1 MADYKDKQEQV
12 TTNGVVCGNAASATC
27 TFSLNAAEVSISGLE
42 IESRY
47 YANENL
53 SLNTA
58 IGILDADYDSYDDG
72 GVDISNIA
80 KLRMAPEFTF
90 NFGFDYDVNLAG
102 GDLTFSG
109 SYSGRDEYWGQANW
123 KTYNF
128 TDGTKVLVD
137 SYESL
142 DLSAT
147 FRAETSNGNQIR
159 VTVFG
164 NDILEEGGRI
174 ARPFDA
180 GAFGFAAPAKRQHFG
195 MKIGYEF

>member
-12 TTNGVVCGNAASATC
+12 TTNGNLCGQAASVTC

-47 YANENL
+47 YASDNL
-53 SLNTA
+53 SFNTA

-80 KLRMAPEFTF
+80 KLRMAPEYTF
-90 NFGFDYDVNLAG
+90 SVGFDYDVELSG
-102 GDLTFSG
+102 GDLTLAGTF
-109 SYSGRDEYWGQANW
+109 SGRDEYWGQANW
-123 KTYNF
+123 KTFDFVN
-128 TDGTKVLVD
+128 GPNVKVD

-147 FRAETSNGNQIR
+147 FRSETSNGRQIR

-180 GAFGFAAPAKRQHFG
+180 GAFAFAAPAKRQHFG